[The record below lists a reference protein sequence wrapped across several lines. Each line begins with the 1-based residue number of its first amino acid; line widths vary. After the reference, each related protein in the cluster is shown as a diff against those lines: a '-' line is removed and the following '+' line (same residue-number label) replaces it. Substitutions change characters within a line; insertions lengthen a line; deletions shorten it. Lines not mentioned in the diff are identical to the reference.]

1 MSIAIEFKLPPGDRS
16 IPWDRDVDLDDDNG
30 SGDAEGEYDAGI
42 QSDDNADAF
51 SDDKEQAFQKDVDLE
66 RFNDLSR
73 RLPSRNASTKDQTI
87 SCKSEP
93 DQDGTEEIESEPE
106 PYKKRSNPMSGIDNC
121 ASGGTKAVFSFTN
134 MGAIGTLL
142 ASPAV
147 VSDIISAKAELQ
159 NAQEECNQLEREKS
173 ESKDGKDE
181 FTRNYQEI
189 SLIRRD
195 LKNGKI
201 SLTKQVRA
209 QLEFV
214 KTRNRALADQAIKYI
229 RADTSTS
236 SAKLTLI
243 EKWIRGVRDFCFGP
257 AGVGVTAA
265 KAGDLIQTGA
275 VAKIL
280 DLGSKAG
287 STALGIGAAIG
298 GAVVSAAIGA
308 LHLLQSL
315 PEMKRSW
322 KRLDEQRTLCGRLDS
337 IDNDAMSRITSEAQS
352 TKDPVSP
359 DVVDEV
365 TRTLTHVTD
374 RCKVENR
381 KLLSSAKAEFAKS
394 VIRCIFGTGSI
405 ILGIL
410 GFFFPPVALAG
421 VLFGVIY
428 AVYVGIHV
436 LVTKRIATARAEA
449 LAAEEKEF
457 GANPDGFGQQS
468 LSENSAWQ
476 VARISDYLQ
485 GRTHNAEGKFRSSAV
500 KRLLLRMGMDNIV
513 VKALQARAEAIDAI
527 GDEAAKTKAVDGLR
541 KEVRHYLFEGGI
553 MPK

>member
-1 MSIAIEFKLPPGDRS
+1 LGDR
-16 IPWDRDVDLDDDNG
+16 NA
-30 SGDAEGEYDAGI
+30 SGDAEGEGEFDASI
-42 QSDDNADAF
+42 QSGNNESIFSDDN
-51 SDDKEQAFQKDVDLE
+51 ERAFQNEVDRA
-66 RFNDLSR
+66 RFEELSL
-73 RLPSRNASTKDQTI
+73 RLRSRSASTAEKTVSD
-87 SCKSEP
+87 KSNP
-93 DQDGTEEIESEPE
+93 NQDGTQEIKSKPE
-106 PYKKRSNPMSGIDNC
+106 PYKKQSNPMSGIDNC
-121 ASGGTKAVFSFTN
+121 ASGGIKGLFSFTN
-134 MGAIGTLL
+134 IGGGIGALA

-159 NAQEECNQLEREKS
+159 NAHEERKKLEREKS

-181 FTRNYQEI
+181 FTRNYQDI
-189 SLIRRD
+189 CRIRRD

-201 SLTKQVRA
+201 SLTEEVRDR
-209 QLEFV
+209 LEFL

-243 EKWIRGVRDFCFGP
+243 EKWIRAARDFCCGP
-257 AGVGVTAA
+257 AGVGVAAA
-265 KAGDLIQTGA
+265 KIGDFVQTGA

-298 GAVVSAAIGA
+298 GAVVSALTGA

-337 IDNDAMSRITSEAQS
+337 INNEAMSRITSEAQS

-359 DVVDEV
+359 DAVDDV
-365 TRTLTHVTD
+365 TKTLTHVTD

-410 GFFFPPVALAG
+410 GFFFPPVALAA

-428 AVYVGIHV
+428 AGYVGVHI
-436 LVTKRIATARAEA
+436 LVTKRIATAKAEA
-449 LAAEEKEF
+449 LAAEEKDF
-457 GANPDGFGQQS
+457 SANPDGSGQQS
-468 LSENSAWQ
+468 LSNNSAWQ
-476 VARISDYLQ
+476 VAQIADYLQ
-485 GRTHNAEGKFRSSAV
+485 GRTRNADGKFRSSAV
-500 KRLLLRMGMDNIV
+500 KRLLLRMGMDNIA
-513 VKALQARAEAIDAI
+513 VKALQAKAEAIDAI
-527 GDEAAKTKAVDGLR
+527 DDEAAQTKAVDGLR
-541 KEVRHYLFEGGI
+541 KEVRYYLFEGGI
-553 MPK
+553 RPK